1 MLSTVLCCRLAP
13 AWAETEENLQRI
25 RAALNERI
33 ERANLSSSISRVAA
47 VEGPLMGPDEF
58 KLNRLRLRR
67 DYASGALR
75 PFSVS
80 KAQEAEASDALLLR
94 IRAIVAA
101 AVNRSPDDV
110 APDADFFLDL
120 GGTSLD
126 YFAMLTKLRD
136 EFDAA
141 FPLEET
147 GLKTARA
154 IADYIRAEKGGSRG
168 V

>member
-1 MLSTVLCCRLAP
+1 M
-13 AWAETEENLQRI
+13 
-25 RAALNERI
+25 
-33 ERANLSSSISRVAA
+33 
-47 VEGPLMGPDEF
+47 
-58 KLNRLRLRR
+58 
-67 DYASGALR
+67 
-75 PFSVS
+75 
-80 KAQEAEASDALLLR
+80 
-94 IRAIVAA
+94 
-101 AVNRSPDDV
+101 NRSPDDV
-110 APDADFFLDL
+110 SPDADFFLDL